1 MGPQAGKTIAS
12 GHYGG
17 AGGILP
23 EGRDHSSGGKRRA
36 SVVGQSVD
44 GGKLCLEE
52 EHAAEHPFGYGRLYA
67 GLALAVALENAMAPL
82 ANTVHHTLP

>member
-36 SVVGQSVD
+36 SVVGQLLTAGS
-44 GGKLCLEE
+44 
-52 EHAAEHPFGYGRLYA
+52 YA
-67 GLALAVALENAMAPL
+67 WKRSTLLSILLGTGAYMLALRLL
-82 ANTVHHTLP
+82 

>member
-23 EGRDHSSGGKRRA
+23 EGRDHNSGGKRRA
-36 SVVGQSVD
+36 SVVGQPVD
-44 GGKLCLEE
+44 GGKLCLED
-52 EHAAEHPFGYGRLYA
+52 EHAAEHPLGTGAYM
-67 GLALAVALENAMAPL
+67 LALRLL
-82 ANTVHHTLP
+82 